1 MALVEG
7 LGSAK
12 TPSWLGILR
21 VWSLQDPEEEG
32 TSGVD
37 AKSTRNV
44 RVEAGGTQVA
54 GHVGLHALGSFADRL
69 GLGETLSAA
78 VGWTGRG
85 TPVHDRSKVL
95 TQAMLM
101 LAGGGDSCA
110 DIETLASQGRLFG
123 EVSSDTTLYWTFTDT
138 LDADAVDRARQ
149 AVAAIRDRVWA
160 QSSATCGDGPVI
172 LDVDASLVEI
182 HFREQG
188 GHRGALQG
196 WFRVPPDVLFR

>member
-44 RVEAGGTQVA
+44 RVEADGTQVA

-123 EVSSDTTLYWTFTDT
+123 EVSSDTTLYWD
-138 LDADAVDRARQ
+138 LHRHPRCRRGGPGPPSSGRDPGSGCGHKALPPAVTGR
-149 AVAAIRDRVWA
+149 
-160 QSSATCGDGPVI
+160 
-172 LDVDASLVEI
+172 
-182 HFREQG
+182 
-188 GHRGALQG
+188 
-196 WFRVPPDVLFR
+196 

>member
-1 MALVEG
+1 MTRHQYSWTTHLAPILHGVALVEG

-12 TPSWLGILR
+12 MPSWLGILR

-101 LAGGGDSCA
+101 LAGGRRFVC
-110 DIETLASQGRLFG
+110 RH
-123 EVSSDTTLYWTFTDT
+123 
-138 LDADAVDRARQ
+138 
-149 AVAAIRDRVWA
+149 RDVGVPGATVW
-160 QSSATCGDGPVI
+160 
-172 LDVDASLVEI
+172 
-182 HFREQG
+182 
-188 GHRGALQG
+188 
-196 WFRVPPDVLFR
+196 